1 LIYIAGGQSKADI
14 RVMALTTL
22 DTHELVKDLKAAG
35 FTDDQAEAVT
45 RAVKHVREID
55 FSDLATKAD
64 VANFATRAD
73 LAAVSA
79 KVDTLALKLDHLA
92 ARLDNFLTKAEI
104 ADIKTELLKWGV
116 GIALGQAAMIIALI
130 KLLPGG
136 HP

>member
-1 LIYIAGGQSKADI
+1 VQSKADI
-14 RVMALTTL
+14 RSMALTGL

-55 FSDLATKAD
+55 FSVLATKAD
-64 VANFATRAD
+64 MANFTTKTDVASLKAD
-73 LAAVSA
+73 LAAIA
-79 KVDTLALKLDHLA
+79 AKLDSIA
-92 ARLDNFLTKAEI
+92 ANYATKAEVSDMRTDLI
-104 ADIKTELLKWGV
+104 RWV
-116 GIALGQAAMIIALI
+116 FGIVFAQAALIIAVI

>member
-1 LIYIAGGQSKADI
+1 VQSKADI
-14 RVMALTTL
+14 RSMALTGL
-22 DTHELVKDLKAAG
+22 DTHERVKDLKAAG

-64 VANFATRAD
+64 MANFTTKTDVASLKAD
-73 LAAVSA
+73 LAAIA
-79 KVDTLALKLDHLA
+79 AKLDSIA
-92 ARLDNFLTKAEI
+92 ANYATKAEVSDMRTDMI
-104 ADIKTELLKWGV
+104 RWV
-116 GIALGQAAMIIALI
+116 FGIVFAQAALIIAVI

>member
-92 ARLDNFLTKAEI
+92 TRLDNFVTKAEI

>member
-1 LIYIAGGQSKADI
+1 VQSKADI
-14 RVMALTTL
+14 RSMALTGL

-64 VANFATRAD
+64 MANFTTKTDVASLKAD
-73 LAAVSA
+73 LAAIA
-79 KVDTLALKLDHLA
+79 AKLDSIA
-92 ARLDNFLTKAEI
+92 ANYATKAEVSDMRTDMI
-104 ADIKTELLKWGV
+104 RWV
-116 GIALGQAAMIIALI
+116 FGIVFAQAALIIAVI

>member
-1 LIYIAGGQSKADI
+1 VQSKADI
-14 RVMALTTL
+14 RSMALTGL

-45 RAVKHVREID
+45 PAVKHVREID

-64 VANFATRAD
+64 MANFTTKTDVASLKAD
-73 LAAVSA
+73 LAAIA
-79 KVDTLALKLDHLA
+79 AKLDSIA
-92 ARLDNFLTKAEI
+92 ANYATKAEVSDMRTDMI
-104 ADIKTELLKWGV
+104 RWV
-116 GIALGQAAMIIALI
+116 FGIVFAQAALIIAVI

>member
-1 LIYIAGGQSKADI
+1 VICVAAPPLDADTS
-14 RVMALTTL
+14 RMALTTL

-45 RAVKHVREID
+45 RAVKQGREID

-64 VANFATRAD
+64 LANVATKSETTA
-73 LAAVSA
+73 LSA
-79 KVDTLALKLDHLA
+79 KIDALT
-92 ARLDNFLTKAEI
+92 ARLDNFLTKAE
-104 ADIKTELLKWGV
+104 AGELKTDIMKWV
-116 GIALGQAAMIIALI
+116 VSIALGQAALIIALI